1 MRPVCVLPLTNPWPA
16 SSATPWQ
23 QHAPSVYHAMPP
35 VQCLVHSLPA
45 KCIHKPPP
53 GLLQKAMLPRM
64 CSPAASSRNGAA
76 AAGSV
81 TCLGGGSRHGPCAR
95 ARGRPHHRARCSA
108 AVDHKAAQA
117 GQPSLSSAHRAAASA
132 SRPWARPARAASGAR
147 SAAMASAGRSCARR
161 AGLSLP
167 RPQRGCCV
175 LRGQWHACFGGAGMP
190 QLHSTDTQADGC
202 IRV

>member
-132 SRPWARPARAASGAR
+132 SRPWARPARGG
-147 SAAMASAGRSCARR
+147 MRR
-161 AGLSLP
+161 
-167 RPQRGCCV
+167 
-175 LRGQWHACFGGAGMP
+175 RGQPPAPAARQWRPPAAPAHGER
-190 QLHSTDTQADGC
+190 D
-202 IRV
+202 